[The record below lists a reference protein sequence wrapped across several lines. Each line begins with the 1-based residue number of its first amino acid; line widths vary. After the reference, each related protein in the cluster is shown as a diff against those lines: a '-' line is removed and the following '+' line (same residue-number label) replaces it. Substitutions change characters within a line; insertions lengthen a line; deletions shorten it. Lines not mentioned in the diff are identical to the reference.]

1 MSKAINIFMTD
12 TETASEIMKALVYD
26 FGGGKTT
33 LRNGGLSDTMNYI
46 NYNVFYEKQDMMA
59 SAYYANKL
67 PAYRDEIWKG
77 KREVFDI
84 MEIRERVHKYFKEN
98 NITVVCA
105 HNARFDIRALNN
117 SVREATNGR
126 VKYFFPYGIE
136 IWDTLKMARQV
147 LGNMPTYKKFC
158 EDNGY
163 MTNHAK
169 PRPRYTAEIIYRFIT
184 KNLEFEEA
192 HTGLKDV
199 EIETEILAYLVKQHK
214 KMDKVLYHA
223 PNKA

>member
-1 MSKAINIFMTD
+1 MSKALNIFMTD
-12 TETASEIMKALVYD
+12 TETAGEIMKALVYD

-33 LRNGGLSDTMNYI
+33 LRDGSLSKTMNYI
-46 NYNVFYEKQDMMA
+46 NYNVFYEKQEMMQ

-67 PAYRDEIWKG
+67 PSYRDEIWSG
-77 KREVFDI
+77 EREVFDI
-84 MEIRERVHKYFKEN
+84 MDIRAKVHKYFKEN

-117 SVREATNGR
+117 TVREASNGK

-136 IWDTLKMARQV
+136 VWDTLKMARQV
-147 LGNMPTYKKFC
+147 LGKMPTYRKFC
-158 EDNGY
+158 EDNNY
-163 MTNHAK
+163 MTNHVI
-169 PRPRYTAEIIYRFIT
+169 PRPRYTAEIIYKFIT
-184 KNLEFEEA
+184 KDLSFQEA

>member
-1 MSKAINIFMTD
+1 MAKKINIFMCD
-12 TETASEIMKALVYD
+12 TETAGEILNAFVYD
-26 FGGGKTT
+26 FGGGKTS
-33 LRNGGLSDTMNYI
+33 LYDGIVSDSMNYI
-46 NYNVFYEKQDMMA
+46 NYNVFYEKQEMMQ
-59 SAYYANKL
+59 SAYYAEKL
-67 PAYRDEIWKG
+67 PAYRDEIWEG

-84 MEIRERVHKYFKEN
+84 VDIRARVHKYFKEN
-98 NITVVCA
+98 NILVVCA

-117 SVREATNGR
+117 TIREATNGR

-136 IWDTLKMARQV
+136 VWDTLKMARQV
-147 LGNMPTYKKFC
+147 LGKMPTYRKFC

-163 MTNHAK
+163 MTKHEK

-184 KNLEFEEA
+184 KDLNFEEA

-199 EIETEILAYLVKQHK
+199 EIETQILAYLVKQHK

>member
-12 TETASEIMKALVYD
+12 TETAGEIMKALVYD

-67 PAYRDEIWKG
+67 PAYRDEIWEG

-84 MEIRERVHKYFKEN
+84 MEIRKRVHKYFKEN

-163 MTNHAK
+163 ITNHAK
-169 PRPRYTAEIIYRFIT
+169 PRPRYTAEVIYRFIT